1 MPEKLETGSRIK
13 YIYFQPP
20 LAIARLGGSDK
31 PLDNFVW
38 DSDKSI
44 HGGSRTVIRPTTSLR
59 VIEDG
64 SLRPY
69 LPNVIQFRDENLLRP
84 VAPFFELWAA
94 VTSKDG
100 LNFVP
105 I

>member
-1 MPEKLETGSRIK
+1 MLLLAHSNGATDIMSDNRKIDR
-13 YIYFQPP
+13 IYFRPP

-44 HGGSRTVIRPTTSLR
+44 HGGNRTVIRPATSLR
-59 VIEDG
+59 VVEDG

-69 LPNVIQFRDENLLRP
+69 LPDVIQFRDG
-84 VAPFFELWAA
+84 
-94 VTSKDG
+94 K
-100 LNFVP
+100 